1 MLVRRQNAVEKSSFY
16 VEVVHVQ
23 VELVSDGKESANSGR
38 FRHWGVYIVGVKVQ
52 TFCLTESEDAAAG
65 FEFINAAIAA
75 DFYLEHKLSRDDF
88 PAVRRGAHLECL
100 FFNYLAH
107 FGVNCGEPFFVFW

>member
-38 FRHWGVYIVGVKVQ
+38 FRHWGVYIVWVKV
-52 TFCLTESEDAAAG
+52 
-65 FEFINAAIAA
+65 
-75 DFYLEHKLSRDDF
+75 
-88 PAVRRGAHLECL
+88 
-100 FFNYLAH
+100 
-107 FGVNCGEPFFVFW
+107 